1 MKIRLKISV
10 KTRGGRIFIPGVYD
24 LKSNEVLADLLKD
37 VSDERVFETL
47 YVPAEPVLEEETD
60 EDETEEGSEEESK
73 EGSEEE
79 SEEGSEEES
88 EETEEVEEKP
98 KKKKKKKRVI

>member
-60 EDETEEGSEEESK
+60 EDETEEGSEEES
-73 EGSEEE
+73 
-79 SEEGSEEES
+79 